1 MVTAAMKLK
10 DTCYE
15 EDRKKSLMT
24 KNKIQDFPD
33 GPVAKTL
40 CFPAAGM
47 GLIPGACGVGKNKIQ
62 RSLSPT
68 LFFSLLARILTRCYV
83 TGHRS
88 SC

>member
-15 EDRKKSLMT
+15 QDRKKSLMT
-24 KNKIQDFPD
+24 KNKTRDFPD

-47 GLIPGACGVGKNKIQ
+47 GLIPGACGVAKNKIQ
-62 RSLSPT
+62 
-68 LFFSLLARILTRCYV
+68 
-83 TGHRS
+83 
-88 SC
+88 